1 MIIIITCE
9 CRSRSQEWLHQS
21 WFPKHLQMPLL
32 VIQDPKKSLIW
43 MAGAIKLATI
53 TSARVVCYLFQIA
66 GCLGSQIDAL
76 QQHLGCWS
84 NLWNNSSLKSFHS
97 LRQHWEKGKYIK
109 LVWTD
114 SDNMVAWIT
123 WEIQLSSWLIS
134 ADVQSALKEG
144 AQLIQAASATN
155 PSGRPPEYVNA
166 DLKDT
171 NQCWAKLSRIQ
182 E

>member
-1 MIIIITCE
+1 
-9 CRSRSQEWLHQS
+9 
-21 WFPKHLQMPLL
+21 
-32 VIQDPKKSLIW
+32 

-53 TSARVVCYLFQIA
+53 TSARVVYYLFQIA

-109 LVWTD
+109 LVSTD
-114 SDNMVAWIT
+114 SDKMVAWIT

-134 ADVQSALKEG
+134 ADVQSALSQPFKEG

-155 PSGRPPEYVNA
+155 PSGRPPGHVNA
-166 DLKDT
+166 DLKET
-171 NQCWAKLSRIQ
+171 NQCWAKLSQIQ
-182 E
+182 EWNKLSPRLSSSSGSQSLACSVPEENHIQYQPINQ